1 MTRILAALALLAP
14 AAAHAYIEALYPL
27 QQFMNESQV
36 IAEGVLESA
45 DPKTKTAQVK
55 ILRSLKGKCAYPV
68 LRLNIGAGQE
78 WHPDAVFRHLVPGAP
93 ALFFFDGG
101 GRAELYVNR
110 FFMQLYADGQPPE
123 KAWWTFTHIEI
134 RCNRTYVGPADE
146 FIKLVGDIL
155 AGKVKPPAPDP
166 KIPPIS
172 RQDVAALPVWGQP
185 VKPEELPASF
195 RRRDPVRLLKPRD
208 PENPTLPIKGL
219 AYEYFEGTFE
229 KLPDFGALTPA
240 RTGTC
245 ETFDLSKRGRDAAY
259 AFRFTGYV
267 DVPRDGVYTFTL
279 SSNDGSKLFI
289 GRDEVADNDH
299 FHGVAEAS
307 GEIALKAG
315 KHPIMVVYF
324 QHGGNQVLEVF
335 WEGPELP
342 RQKIPASAL
351 FHTPA
356 R

>member
-1 MTRILAALALLAP
+1 
-14 AAAHAYIEALYPL
+14 
-27 QQFMNESQV
+27 
-36 IAEGVLESA
+36 
-45 DPKTKTAQVK
+45 
-55 ILRSLKGKCAYPV
+55 
-68 LRLNIGAGQE
+68 
-78 WHPDAVFRHLVPGAP
+78 
-93 ALFFFDGG
+93 
-101 GRAELYVNR
+101 
-110 FFMQLYADGQPPE
+110 
-123 KAWWTFTHIEI
+123 
-134 RCNRTYVGPADE
+134 
-146 FIKLVGDIL
+146 
-155 AGKVKPPAPDP
+155 
-166 KIPPIS
+166 PPIS